1 MLTQP
6 VENAIIVTCLEKYNN
21 EGNINKCRIV
31 VPELGQVV
39 LSEGTLSTNSTA
51 SSFNFPIRSFFR

>member
-39 LSEGTLSTNSTA
+39 LSEGTLSKY
-51 SSFNFPIRSFFR
+51 